1 MAQNRGKDVYRK
13 GEDLEVVLPKRG
25 KNDLLGERRRFPGE
39 PRASGKLCRL
49 TIKETSSKTDFKDFP
64 STLRAPPTNCFWKS
78 IMVCKVCLHKFSWR
92 IRHFLKNQGVIWKTI
107 IAYNASKN
115 VDLRQVFLCRF
126 LRTVAKTFRS
136 FSKFF

>member
-49 TIKETSSKTDFKDFP
+49 TIKETSSKTVLKDFP
-64 STLRAPPTNCFWKS
+64 NTLRAPPTNGFWKS
-78 IMVCKVCLHKFSWR
+78 IMVCKVCLQK
-92 IRHFLKNQGVIWKTI
+92 IP
-107 IAYNASKN
+107 
-115 VDLRQVFLCRF
+115 
-126 LRTVAKTFRS
+126 
-136 FSKFF
+136 

>member
-64 STLRAPPTNCFWKS
+64 NTLRAPPTNCFWKS
-78 IMVCKVCLHKFSWR
+78 IMVFKVCLQKFS
-92 IRHFLKNQGVIWKTI
+92 
-107 IAYNASKN
+107 
-115 VDLRQVFLCRF
+115 
-126 LRTVAKTFRS
+126 
-136 FSKFF
+136 